1 MNCLK
6 NPFGHLGFITITVHG
21 EITVHYQRNG
31 AIFSSF
37 SAHIPSTGRR
47 DIRRSDASCYS
58 MSLSG
63 IDDWQRISH
72 AAITSIDN
80 TIYLATHSVSCQTKE
95 IQLYSLDIKFPTVD
109 KKGAIR
115 RKRIANVCL
124 LEKAH
129 VTQMAFKTGVNLEL
143 YLGLGG
149 RVDNTL
155 ERCIT
160 KYTTIEKSD
169 QTFKSYIQH
178 WELSTVDQSLNLSIG
193 TISAKHAVSLL
204 F

>member
-1 MNCLK
+1 
-6 NPFGHLGFITITVHG
+6 
-21 EITVHYQRNG
+21 
-31 AIFSSF
+31 
-37 SAHIPSTGRR
+37 
-47 DIRRSDASCYS
+47 

-115 RKRIANVCL
+115 RKQVANVCL

-129 VTQMAFKTGVNLEL
+129 VTQMVFKTGVNLEL

-149 RVDNTL
+149 RVDNIL
-155 ERCIT
+155 ERCTT

-178 WELSTVDQSLNLSIG
+178 WELSTVDQSLNLNIG

-204 F
+204 LIYKTFLIYLL